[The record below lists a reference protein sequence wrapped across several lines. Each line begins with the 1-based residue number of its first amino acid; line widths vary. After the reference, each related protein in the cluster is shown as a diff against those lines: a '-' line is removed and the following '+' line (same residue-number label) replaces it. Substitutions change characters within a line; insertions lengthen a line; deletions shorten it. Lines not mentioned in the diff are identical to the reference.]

1 MKRLSGFTMIEIV
14 AVMFLLTAL
23 ALVAVPVGR
32 GALTHRQERE
42 FMERIVEEWEM
53 LKMKA
58 RSENAYGYIS
68 VTDSERQ
75 VRFSTMNGTIQVLKL
90 PPSLIFEGSATLT
103 VNEKGKMTK
112 AGSLTFKYPEDEK
125 KNERWRISFQ
135 LGWGRA
141 TFVKIN

>member
-14 AVMFLLTAL
+14 AVMFILTAL

-42 FMERIVEEWEM
+42 FMERVVEEWEM

-58 RSENAYGYIS
+58 RSDHVDGNLHVEG
-68 VTDSERQ
+68 SERR
-75 VRFSTMNGTIQVLKL
+75 VKFTTINGTIKILQF
-90 PPSLIFEGSATLT
+90 PPSLEFDGAATL
-103 VNEKGKMTK
+103 VCNHRGKIKQGGSLNFKHKGKL
-112 AGSLTFKYPEDEK
+112 SWLV
-125 KNERWRISFQ
+125 SFQ

-141 TFVKIN
+141 VFTKK